1 MPVPAVDIVSCCV
14 SSTVLGPQATGT
26 LSKLRMLLTTFLFV
40 AKLKILC
47 CTRGLLLAF
56 K

>member
-1 MPVPAVDIVSCCV
+1 MPVAAVDIVSCCV
-14 SSTVLGPQATGT
+14 PGAVSASLVTGT
-26 LSKLRMLLTTFLFV
+26 LDKLRMLLTTFLFV

-47 CTRGLLLAF
+47 RTKGLLLAF